1 MVSVARNFRITAED
15 GPEWQK
21 HIGNK
26 QRRRELANQFKDA
39 KNPFKIVIVRESE
52 APRHSWLTGFDAP
65 CGERQKDEV

>member
-1 MVSVARNFRITAED
+1 MTGSAED

-39 KNPFKIVIVRESE
+39 KSPFKIVIVRVGES
-52 APRHSWLTGFDAP
+52 PLRSWLTGFDAP
-65 CGERQKDEV
+65 CLRRV